1 VNYPAHPNLDGDCNF
16 DGGYDIDGLE
26 RSWLNQA
33 SFGLLDP
40 PEAPQF
46 DYRPGFES

>member
-40 PEAPQF
+40 PGAPQF